1 MRVSVVDY
9 GIGNIQSVVNACHR
23 LGAATEIAG
32 DGDELR
38 AQSPERVILPGVGA
52 VGEALASLRSRGLEA
67 ALNDIV
73 RDGLVP
79 FLGICVGMH
88 MLAEHCEEFGV
99 HQGMGWI
106 SGTVTRLA
114 PEGSGV
120 RLPHVGWNTLEVADI
135 ADPVLGSLDG
145 QDVYFVHSY
154 AMRCPDDFVLARTD
168 YHGKFVAAV
177 RRGHIR
183 AVQFHPEKSARLGGS
198 LLGAFLELDSCTSAA

>member
-1 MRVSVVDY
+1 MRVSVVEY

-23 LGAATEIAG
+23 LGAATEIAR

-38 AQSPERVILPGVGA
+38 AQAPERVILPGVGA
-52 VGEALASLRSRGLEA
+52 VGEALASLRSRGLEKT
-67 ALNDIV
+67 LTDIV
-73 RDGLVP
+73 RDGQVP

-88 MLAEHCEEFGV
+88 MLAESCEEFGQ
-99 HQGMGWI
+99 HRGMGWI
-106 SGTVTRLA
+106 PGTVARMA

-120 RLPHVGWNTLEVADI
+120 RLPHVGWNTLEVADTT
-135 ADPVLGSLDG
+135 DPILGPLDG

-154 AMRCPDDFVLARTD
+154 AMRCPDEFVLARTD

-198 LLGAFLELDSCTSAA
+198 LLGAFLGMGACTSAV